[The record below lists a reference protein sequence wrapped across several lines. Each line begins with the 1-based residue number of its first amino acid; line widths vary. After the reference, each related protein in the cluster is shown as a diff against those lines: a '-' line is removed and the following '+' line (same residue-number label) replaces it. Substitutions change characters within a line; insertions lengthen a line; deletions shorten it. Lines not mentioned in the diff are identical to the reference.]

1 MIVVRRRTL
10 VLVAAAAVLLG
21 AALVLLGRATVDRN
35 AGAGAARQDGYF
47 AGLADGQAQGREE
60 GRAAQEVRGLP
71 AGVAAA
77 ARRAFSDGYAAGI
90 NDAFAG
96 YDGGWELGAPYVV
109 TMQPGKGPVVYRIGK
124 RELMEPGTAYYRC
137 PSGHGLCSQ
146 PRK

>member
-1 MIVVRRRTL
+1 MIVVRRRAL
-10 VLVAAAAVLLG
+10 VLIGVAALLVG
-21 AALVLLGRATVDRN
+21 AALVILGRATVDRD
-35 AGAGAARQDGYF
+35 AGAAAARQDGYF
-47 AGLADGQAQGREE
+47 DGLLAGQAQGREE

-71 AGVAAA
+71 ADTAAA

-96 YDGGWELGAPYVV
+96 YDGGWELGAPYLV
-109 TMQPGKGPVVYRIGK
+109 TVEPGKGPVVYRIAT
-124 RELMEPGTAYYRC
+124 RERVEPGVAYYLC